1 MNETKNGTEDKPELI
16 NSYFEHQTI
25 FINVVT
31 QLLDIIP
38 SDAKDKLSADS
49 PLGNFINTINY
60 KNFNV
65 ITYLNPQKISESAE
79 IHFFYEDQIAVELEI
94 YLDADDLF
102 KFTIIETL
110 CATPNT
116 RDEENYF
123 NWYPFKSNI
132 VSYVDFNEQFFNILM
147 KVENGRITIL
157 VRDDSQPEYPF
168 DKELVKAVMSNF
180 KNVLVPT
187 QFH

>member
-60 KNFNV
+60 
-65 ITYLNPQKISESAE
+65 
-79 IHFFYEDQIAVELEI
+79 
-94 YLDADDLF
+94 
-102 KFTIIETL
+102 
-110 CATPNT
+110 
-116 RDEENYF
+116 
-123 NWYPFKSNI
+123 
-132 VSYVDFNEQFFNILM
+132 
-147 KVENGRITIL
+147 
-157 VRDDSQPEYPF
+157 
-168 DKELVKAVMSNF
+168 
-180 KNVLVPT
+180 
-187 QFH
+187 